1 MEQVKRLG
9 VLLKFFEFGNHIIV
23 NNGIKIY
30 MKDNGEL
37 YMQKGK
43 KKAKKYNPTYN
54 ELLQLTKSINEDVYS
69 KILNVVNYN
78 IFSENRGG
86 ENNEEF

>member
-1 MEQVKRLG
+1 
-9 VLLKFFEFGNHIIV
+9 
-23 NNGIKIY
+23 

-78 IFSENRGG
+78 IFNENRGD